1 MFIKTER
8 IIPFLLSSFS
18 LIESYL
24 LFFCQTVTFVE
35 VKGRWSKKCKNFLVG
50 STVAQHSPDFSNKVW
65 TINTGCGASL
75 SRLVCSIKVY
85 NHQMNLETSAPTEC
99 LVHVSRPPPCLTRQH
114 RRTHKHSTD
123 DHKEQI
129 QAGSFPPPCDLDMH
143 AHCCS

>member
-1 MFIKTER
+1 MLTKNET
-8 IIPFLLSSFS
+8 IIPFFLSSFS
-18 LIESYL
+18 LIAGY
-24 LFFCQTVTFVE
+24 LFFLPNCYFC
-35 VKGRWSKKCKNFLVG
+35 GSKREIKQKKMQEFSRGL
-50 STVAQHSPDFSNKVW
+50 TVAQHSPDFSNKVW
-65 TINTGCGASL
+65 TINTGSGASL